1 MQMAWDT
8 SLKPFSVNCWEK
20 SPAEALTGAGFKL
33 SRLGPWRSSSS
44 AIATSHLP
52 SVSRRRKYSIISV
65 IEKHLPAAF

>member
-20 SPAEALTGAGFKL
+20 SPAEALPGAGFK
-33 SRLGPWRSSSS
+33 LGPWRSSSS

-52 SVSRRRKYSIISV
+52 SVSRRRKYSIIYV